1 MRKPILLLVLALS
14 SMFILPIATDNPGS
28 EPGALLNAGPIG
40 TTDYP
45 WTMFHYDAQRAG
57 VTPASGPASATPMWT
72 FTTGSLVYPSAAVAD
87 GYVFIPSYDGSVYAL
102 DEYTGSLIW
111 SFPTGGNIIGTPAVG
126 NGMVYVS
133 SKNGYVYAL
142 NEQNGAVNWRIAND
156 NLTPVTS
163 SPVLADG
170 MLFYG
175 TFLSPSSGFAEV
187 LAVDPQ
193 TGSVI
198 WKNTGIPDYV
208 EGSLSVSNGRVF
220 FGVGAF
226 NPALIIALNET
237 TGAQL
242 WSYGTGIRTTVTSAS
257 AEAYGNVYVGL
268 DGNRFLALNQATG
281 SLVWSFNTGGGTNA
295 TTPAIYN
302 GIVYFGTSAG
312 IVYALNSTTGT
323 TIWRYPAAGTI
334 GPVTSSPALALG
346 SSTLYVGSNDRYL
359 YALSMTT
366 GTLRWRYLAGGQV
379 SSSPA
384 VADGRVFF
392 GSKDRKVYA
401 LGATVPRLFD
411 TITSSSTVLE
421 PGQNATLTITVRNS
435 TAPQAGTNLTF
446 TTPPPTSWMLSQPV
460 PTGIGIYQVNF
471 TAPPPS
477 QITSTVIITVQVT
490 ASLTGYLSATNQTSI
505 TVNPFPLLTVA
516 VSPKPSSITPGGEI
530 TLMIKVTNGTDTVPG
545 ASLNF
550 SSSVPGGSFYSISDS
565 GNGNYTAIFGTP
577 LQSSSPVVTV
587 RAYKSEF
594 TPGQGQTTVVVN
606 GVPNLTTLKVSGI
619 PIFLLVAGGVILFL
633 LILAVLVRKKK
644 SDYHHIAPQPSF
656 SY

>member
-1 MRKPILLLVLALS
+1 
-14 SMFILPIATDNPGS
+14 
-28 EPGALLNAGPIG
+28 
-40 TTDYP
+40 
-45 WTMFHYDAQRAG
+45 
-57 VTPASGPASATPMWT
+57 
-72 FTTGSLVYPSAAVAD
+72 
-87 GYVFIPSYDGSVYAL
+87 
-102 DEYTGSLIW
+102 
-111 SFPTGGNIIGTPAVG
+111 
-126 NGMVYVS
+126 
-133 SKNGYVYAL
+133 
-142 NEQNGAVNWRIAND
+142 
-156 NLTPVTS
+156 
-163 SPVLADG
+163 
-170 MLFYG
+170 
-175 TFLSPSSGFAEV
+175 
-187 LAVDPQ
+187 
-193 TGSVI
+193 
-198 WKNTGIPDYV
+198 
-208 EGSLSVSNGRVF
+208 
-220 FGVGAF
+220 
-226 NPALIIALNET
+226 
-237 TGAQL
+237 
-242 WSYGTGIRTTVTSAS
+242 
-257 AEAYGNVYVGL
+257 

-323 TIWRYPAAGTI
+323 TVWRYPAAGTI
-334 GPVTSSPALALG
+334 GPVTSSPALSLG
-346 SSTLYVGSNDRYL
+346 SNTLYVGSNDRYL

-401 LGATVPRLFD
+401 LGATVPRLFE
-411 TITSSSTVLE
+411 TITSSPTVLE
-421 PGQNATLTITVRNS
+421 PGQNATLTIIVRNS

-446 TTPPPTSWMLSQPV
+446 TTPPPMSWVLSQPV

-490 ASLTGYLSATNQTSI
+490 ASLTGYLGATN
-505 TVNPFPLLTVA
+505 
-516 VSPKPSSITPGGEI
+516 
-530 TLMIKVTNGTDTVPG
+530 
-545 ASLNF
+545 
-550 SSSVPGGSFYSISDS
+550 
-565 GNGNYTAIFGTP
+565 
-577 LQSSSPVVTV
+577 QSSSPVVTV

-644 SDYHHIAPQPSF
+644 SDYHHIAPQSSF